1 MINLNGRIINKKGEK
16 IMEKDILKAISK
28 YKEKHP
34 EVDEIMEKFQMAQE
48 AYDRALASIGIR
60 VQRTSPTYT
69 LTTGGKYNANI
80 SKST

>member
-1 MINLNGRIINKKGEK
+1 
-16 IMEKDILKAISK
+16 MEEVILKAIRE

-48 AYDRALASIGIR
+48 SYNRALASIGIK
-60 VQRTSPTYT
+60 VQRTGPTYT
-69 LTTGGKYNANI
+69 LTTGGRYNANV